1 MPQPLP
7 QPLGPA
13 DNAQIGQALVY
24 LVLFVALT
32 INASFALLLGWGLLP
47 SLVATADIPADLLG
61 MRRLLLPIGL
71 ASAALMAL
79 ALWRGLTL
87 AVEVANLIYP
97 RSAS

>member
-1 MPQPLP
+1 MQPLP

-13 DNAQIGQALVY
+13 DYARIAEALVY

-32 INASFALLLGWGLLP
+32 INASFALLLGWGMLP
-47 SLVATADIPADLLG
+47 SLVATADVPADLLG

-71 ASAALMAL
+71 ASVALMAF

-87 AVEVANLIYP
+87 AAEVANLMYP
-97 RSAS
+97 RSAG